1 MTYRKR
7 RYYSEKDKGLI
18 WERWKSG
25 VSQHDI
31 ARLFS
36 TKHSS
41 IDKLKQILIKLLF
54 AGFINKFLRLIPC
67 MPSFW

>member
-41 IDKLKQILIKLLF
+41 IERALHEFVLLTMIYRKAQTNF
-54 AGFINKFLRLIPC
+54 N
-67 MPSFW
+67 

>member
-31 ARLFS
+31 AHLFS

-41 IDKLKQILIKLLF
+41 IERALHEFVLLTM
-54 AGFINKFLRLIPC
+54 IYR
-67 MPSFW
+67 